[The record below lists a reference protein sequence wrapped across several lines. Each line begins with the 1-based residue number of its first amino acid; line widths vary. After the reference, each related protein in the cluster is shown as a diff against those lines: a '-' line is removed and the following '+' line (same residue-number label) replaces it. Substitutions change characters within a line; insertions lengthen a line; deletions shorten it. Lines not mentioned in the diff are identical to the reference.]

1 MNQTA
6 SVGHPAVAPD
16 PHRGR
21 LFRKY
26 LLLIISLVSVALL
39 ASSGIGLYFSYQ
51 ENRAALASLQREKAI
66 GTASRIEQYIRQV
79 SRQLAGGAGD
89 IVSTGRQCQD
99 RQTAGYHDAEVHP
112 AARGPGDRVTWRCY
126 GRSADEVIQ

>member
-16 PHRGR
+16 LHRGR

-66 GTASRIEQYIRQV
+66 GAASRIEQYIRQV

-89 IVSTGRQCQD
+89 VVSTGRQCQD
-99 RQTAGYHDAEVHP
+99 RQTAGYQYPEVHP
-112 AARGPGDRVTWRCY
+112 AARGPGDRVTATR
-126 GRSADEVIQ
+126 